1 MEAWVMIQL
10 EYLLRVLIAA
20 VCGGAIGH
28 ERSRR
33 SKMAG
38 IRTHLIVCMAAAL
51 MMIIS
56 KYGFQDILGT
66 AGVGLDPS
74 RIAASVVAAIGFLG
88 AGVIF
93 VRNQNVSGVTTAAG
107 LWATVGVGMA
117 VGCGMYFMGVLVT
130 VTIVLLQV
138 ILHTKFFKEG
148 ITQQI
153 SLHIDADQNV
163 EQLLEEAFGAN
174 QIEILYMSAKNLSD
188 GAVEVRL
195 SVKYPKNYDVVD
207 LVALMRQFPFIRY
220 VED

>member
-1 MEAWVMIQL
+1 MEAWIMIQT
-10 EYLLRVLIAA
+10 EYLLRILIAA
-20 VCGGAIGH
+20 ICGGAVGH

-38 IRTHLIVCMAAAL
+38 IRTHLIVCMAASL

-56 KYGFQDILGT
+56 KYGFQDILGST
-66 AGVGLDPS
+66 GVGLDPS

-93 VRNQNVSGVTTAAG
+93 IRNQNVSGVTTAAG

-117 VGCGMYFMGVLVT
+117 VGAGMYVIGIVVT
-130 VTIVLLQV
+130 VMIVLIQV
-138 ILHTKFFKEG
+138 ILHTKLFKEA

-153 SLHIDADQNV
+153 TLHITEGQDVDS
-163 EQLLEEAFGAN
+163 LLSEAFGAN

-188 GAVEVRL
+188 GVVEIRL
-195 SVKYPKNYDVVD
+195 SVKYPKNYDVADLVD
-207 LVALMRQFPFIRY
+207 LMRRYSFIRY